1 MNANQFANEI
11 ANSPHADALLTA
23 GASFVV
29 AVAGAIFAR
38 LSKRWIFLV
47 PVERIA
53 RVLIESAVARTEA
66 EVEKM
71 KSASGQK
78 NLNTIQAWS
87 AKSSAI
93 MTAEADA
100 DARAGVSLRKTI
112 GDAALGAM
120 VDRAVRDLKTKQGKV
135 GD

>member
-23 GASFVV
+23 AASFVSMV
-29 AVAGAIFAR
+29 VMAIMAR

-53 RVLIESAVARTEA
+53 RVMIEAAVARTEA
-66 EVEKM
+66 EVAKM
-71 KSASGQK
+71 KDASGRAH
-78 NLNTIQAWS
+78 LNEFQARS
-87 AKSSAI
+87 AKASAI
-93 MTAEADA
+93 MTAEAMA
-100 DARAGVSLRKTI
+100 DERAGVSLRKTI
-112 GDAALGAM
+112 GDRELGLL
-120 VDRAVRDLKTKQGKV
+120 VDRAVRELKAKA

>member
-11 ANSPHADALLTA
+11 ANSPHADALVAA

-29 AVAGAIFAR
+29 AVVGAIFAR

-53 RVLIESAVARTEA
+53 RVLVESAVARTEA

-71 KSASGQK
+71 KDASGRRT
-78 NLNTIQAWS
+78 LNELQSRS
-87 AKSSAI
+87 AKASAV
-93 MTAEADA
+93 MTAEAEA

-120 VDRAVRDLKTKQGKV
+120 VDRAVRELKTKKA

>member
-1 MNANQFANEI
+1 MNANEFANEI
-11 ANSPHADALLTA
+11 ANSPHADALVTA
-23 GASFVV
+23 AASFVV
-29 AVAGAIFAR
+29 AVVGAIFAR

-66 EVEKM
+66 EVVKM
-71 KSASGQK
+71 KSASGRNHLSEVQSR
-78 NLNTIQAWS
+78 S
-87 AKSSAI
+87 AKASAI
-93 MTAEADA
+93 MTAEAEA

-120 VDRAVRDLKTKQGKV
+120 VDRAVKQLKTKKA